1 MPSPLISVIIPIY
14 NVEQYLRRCLDSI
27 VNQTYTNLE
36 IILVDDG
43 SPDKSP
49 QICDEYAS
57 RDNRIIV
64 IHKENGGLS
73 DARNAGLDICKGEF
87 ISFVDSDDWVS
98 QDYINELYSSIKN
111 SHADIA
117 IVNHTHV
124 TDNFKI
130 NTESNQNY
138 TIKLFSKQQ
147 ALFKLIAKQHQPF
160 VVSWGKLYRKE
171 LFNNIRFPV
180 GKYHEDEFTSHFL
193 INRASKIAYS
203 SKILY
208 FYYQRPNSITN
219 QNHLTDIIEAFENRL
234 NFTITNNLN
243 NLIPFAASNL
253 CWKYLNLCFQ
263 KYLNKEDYKP
273 ILNKAKIN
281 QKFMAIQKMTDIFL
295 FIFLRNPKFYFL
307 IKKHTC

>member
-27 VNQTYTNLE
+27 VNQSYTNLE

-43 SPDKSP
+43 SPDSSP
-49 QICDEYAS
+49 QICDKYAS
-57 RDNRIIV
+57 KDNRIIV

-73 DARNAGLDICKGEF
+73 DARNAGLDICKGEY

-171 LFNNIRFPV
+171 LFNNIRFPI
-180 GKYHEDEFTSHFL
+180 GKYHEDEFTSHLL

-208 FYYQRPNSITN
+208 FYFQRPNSITN
-219 QNHLTDIIEAFENRL
+219 QNHTTDIIEAFENRL
-234 NFTITNNLN
+234 NFTVTNNFN
-243 NLIPFAASNL
+243 FLIPFAASNL

-263 KYLNKEDYKP
+263 NYINKEDYKQ
-273 ILNKAKIN
+273 ILNKAKEN
-281 QKFMAIQKMTDIFL
+281 QKLMAIRKLSDIFL
-295 FIFLRNPKFYFL
+295 FIFLWNPKLYFF